1 MEERGE
7 PARRQPIHCRV
18 CTILIGDGYQERVP
32 VPLPNGQ
39 GYVCAQCHQSLRR
52 QAERRQ
58 AEHRNAAERSE
69 AEHARR

>member
-7 PARRQPIHCRV
+7 PARRRAIACRV
-18 CTILIGDGYQERVP
+18 CTILIGEGYEERVP

-39 GYVCAQCHQSLRR
+39 GYVCSQCNQSLRR

-58 AEHRNAAERSE
+58 AAERSA

>member
-18 CTILIGDGYQERVP
+18 CTILIGDGYEERVP

-52 QAERRQ
+52 QAERR
-58 AEHRNAAERSE
+58 NAAGRSE